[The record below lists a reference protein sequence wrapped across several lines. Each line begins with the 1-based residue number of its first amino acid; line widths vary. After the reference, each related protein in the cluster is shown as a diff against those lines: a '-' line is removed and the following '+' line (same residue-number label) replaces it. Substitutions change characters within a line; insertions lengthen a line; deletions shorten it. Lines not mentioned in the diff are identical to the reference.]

1 MTFIVINKKLKP
13 EWFLSASIYPLI
25 TVTEPNSKT

>member
-1 MTFIVINKKLKP
+1 MTFIVINKKLKTK
-13 EWFLSASIYPLI
+13 WFLSAFIYPLI